1 MAQITHT
8 TYEVHTALFD
18 GPLDL
23 LLHLIEKEELDITQ
37 VALAKVT
44 DQFLDYV
51 DKLQDDP
58 EMELIADFLVVA
70 ARLLWIKS
78 RALLPRPATSE
89 PITDEGDEVT
99 DELIAQLR
107 SYRRYKEAA
116 QTLRERDE
124 AGLHAYV
131 RVARPPRPQ
140 KVILDLSDVTLKAL
154 QALAQAALYP
164 LEGPRPTE
172 AIQRPRISIGQQIR
186 LIQKRLTH
194 WKNVAFHTLLGKQPT
209 RLEAIVTLQAILELI
224 KQEAVQAVQGQRFG
238 EIIIEAVV
246 PPEEIRAGVPETTP
260 PSPPP
265 HQ

>member
-1 MAQITHT
+1 MAQVTHT

-23 LLHLIEKEELDITQ
+23 LLHLIEEEELDITQ

-44 DQFLDYV
+44 DQFLEYV
-51 DKLQDDP
+51 KGLQGDP
-58 EMELIADFLVVA
+58 EMELVADFLVVA

-78 RALLPRPATSE
+78 RALLPRPSATE
-89 PITDEGDEVT
+89 PAGDEGDEVT
-99 DELIAQLR
+99 DELITQLR
-107 SYRRYKEAA
+107 RYRRYKEAA
-116 QTLRERDE
+116 QSLRERDE

-140 KVILDLSDVTLKAL
+140 KIILDLSDVTLSAL

-164 LEGPRPTE
+164 LEGPRPEE

-194 WKNVAFHTLLGKQPT
+194 WKNIAFHTLLGTRPT
-209 RLEAIVTLQAILELI
+209 RLEAIVTLQALLELI

-238 EIIIEAVV
+238 EIIIEALA
-246 PPEEIRAGVPETTP
+246 PPEQIRVGVPGTDP